1 MLVYH
6 ELIKKTRA
14 YELVLSDV
22 KNNALGHCYFVV
34 SSDTVAIREFFT
46 LVACAVYCDSDACLN
61 CLNCDRVQNGNNVD
75 VVNLV
80 ASGKNYTVDDVK
92 NGIFENVYKTSYYG
106 GEKLFFIKDAEKL
119 RSDAQ
124 NKLLKILEEPPKNV
138 HFFLSA
144 STEGAILDTVK
155 SRSRKLYLAPF
166 KSEELTIALKKAYP
180 NVDAMRI
187 EASVNCCGGLID
199 RAERLVGDEKFYSRY
214 AETLEM
220 LSVVKKSSDVIKYA
234 KTKLFDK
241 ENVSQTLDILELI
254 VNDLISRYA
263 SKDTVMSQ
271 YKGVFNTLKEEFS
284 IGALVNVVDKIEEA
298 RQKIKFNCSTNATG
312 ENLLYSIL
320 EVKYKCRK

>member
-1 MLVYH
+1 MLQYP
-6 ELIKKTRA
+6 ELLKNTRA
-14 YELVLSDV
+14 YQLIASDV

-34 SSDTVAIREFFT
+34 SSDLVAVREFFT
-46 LVACAVYCDSDACLN
+46 LVACAVYCDNDACLN
-61 CLNCDRVQNGNNVD
+61 CVSCDRVQNGNNVD

-92 NGIFENVYKTSYYG
+92 NGIFDRVYNTSYYG
-106 GEKLFFIKDAEKL
+106 GERLFFIKDAEKL
-119 RSDAQ
+119 RPDAQ

-144 STEGAILDTVK
+144 NTEGAILDTVK

-166 KSEELTIALKKAYP
+166 KPDELI
-180 NVDAMRI
+180 DAMSKVHREIEPKRI
-187 EASVNCCGGLID
+187 IASVNCSGGSIE
-199 RAERLVGDEKFYSRY
+199 RAEKLVSDEKFYTCY
-214 AETLEM
+214 GETLEM
-220 LSVVKKSSDVIKYA
+220 LLSVKKSPDVIKYA

-254 VNDLISRYA
+254 VHDLVSRYG
-263 SKDTVMSQ
+263 SNDTVMGE
-271 YKGVFNTLKEEFS
+271 YKEVFDRLKSEYS
-284 IGALVNVVDKIEEA
+284 IEALVNVVDKIGEA

-312 ENLLYSIL
+312 ENLLYTIL

>member
-1 MLVYH
+1 MLVYP
-6 ELIKKTRA
+6 ELLKKTRA
-14 YELVLSDV
+14 YELVASDV

-34 SSDTVAIREFFT
+34 SSDTVAIREFFS
-46 LVACAVYCDSDACLN
+46 LVACAVYCANDACLN
-61 CLNCDRVQNGNNVD
+61 CINCERVQNGNNVD

-92 NGIFENVYKTSYYG
+92 NGIFENAYKTSYYG

-119 RSDAQ
+119 RPDAQ

-166 KSEELTIALKKAYP
+166 KSEDLTKALVRAYP
-180 NVDAMRI
+180 NVELERI
-187 EASVNCCGGLID
+187 EASVNCSSGSIEK
-199 RAERLVGDEKFYSRY
+199 AEKLVGDEKFYSRY
-214 AETLEM
+214 RDTLQM
-220 LSVVKKSSDVIKYA
+220 LCEVKKSPDVIKYA
-234 KTKLFDK
+234 KTRLFDK
-241 ENVSQTLDILELI
+241 ENISQTLDILELI
-254 VNDLISRYA
+254 VHDVTSRYGTL
-263 SKDTVMSQ
+263 DTVMSE
-271 YKGVFNTLKEEFS
+271 YKGIFDTLKEEFS
-284 IGALVNVVDKIEEA
+284 IGALVNVVDKIGEA
-298 RQKIKFNCSTNATG
+298 RQRIKFNCSTNATG

>member
-1 MLVYH
+1 MLVYP
-6 ELIKKTRA
+6 ELLKKTRA
-14 YELVLSDV
+14 YELISSDV

-34 SSDTVAIREFFT
+34 SSDAVAIRELFT
-46 LVACAVYCDSDACLN
+46 LVACAVYCEQDTCLS
-61 CLNCDRVQNGNNVD
+61 CLSCERIQNGNNVD

-119 RSDAQ
+119 RADAQ

-166 KSEELTIALKKAYP
+166 KGEDLTQALLQAYP
-180 NVDAMRI
+180 NVELKRI
-187 EASVNCCGGLID
+187 EAAVNCSGGLLE
-199 RAERLVGDEKFYSRY
+199 RAEKLVGDEKFYNRY
-214 AETLEM
+214 RDTLQM
-220 LSVVKKSSDVIKYA
+220 LYEVKKSPDVIKYA
-234 KTKLFDK
+234 KSRLFDK
-241 ENVSQTLDILELI
+241 ENLSQTLDILELI
-254 VNDLISRYA
+254 IHDLMLRYA
-263 SKDTVMSQ
+263 TFDTVMSE
-271 YKGVFNTLKEEFS
+271 YKGVFDTLKEEFS
-284 IGALVNVVDKIEEA
+284 VGALVNVVDKIGEA

>member
-1 MLVYH
+1 MLVYP
-6 ELIKKTRA
+6 ELLKKTRA
-14 YELVLSDV
+14 YELVASDV
-22 KNNALGHCYFVV
+22 RNNALGHCYFVV

-46 LVACAVYCDSDACLN
+46 LVACAVYCEHDACLN
-61 CLNCDRVQNGNNVD
+61 CPSCDRIQNSNNVD

-80 ASGKNYTVDDVK
+80 ASGKNYTVEDVK

-119 RSDAQ
+119 RPDAQ
-124 NKLLKILEEPPKNV
+124 NKLLKILEEPPANV

-166 KSEELTIALKKAYP
+166 KGDDLTQALAQVYTGVELKR
-180 NVDAMRI
+180 V
-187 EASVNCCGGLID
+187 EAAVNCSGGSIE
-199 RAERLVGDEKFYSRY
+199 RAEKLVGDEKFYSRY
-214 AETLEM
+214 RDTLQM
-220 LSVVKKSSDVIKYA
+220 LCEVKKSPDVIKYA

-241 ENVSQTLDILELI
+241 ENITQTLDILELI
-254 VNDLISRYA
+254 VHDLILRYGTF
-263 SKDTVMSQ
+263 DTVMSE
-271 YKGVFNTLKEEFS
+271 YRGIFDSLKEEFS
-284 IGALVNVVDKIEEA
+284 IGALVNVVDKIGEA